1 MKRMMAAIVIT
12 CVSVAVFLISYAV
25 LAWPLEYIVD
35 GLIDVYPS
43 IPNTGHSI
51 SEFNNVMI
59 SLVYFFA
66 AAVLIGIILLFV
78 WLFAFA
84 HKKEFEQY

>member
-1 MKRMMAAIVIT
+1 MAAIVIT

-25 LAWPLEYIVD
+25 VSWPLEYVVD

-51 SEFNNVMI
+51 SEFNNVMK

-66 AAVLIGIILLFV
+66 AALITGIFLLFV
-78 WLFAFA
+78 WLFTFA
-84 HKKEFEQY
+84 HKKEFEKY